1 MNIQKVA
8 VGLSVAL
15 LSLGT
20 APSHAENAQ
29 GIVAIWNGAST
40 RSLPQ
45 AFGGTC
51 PNTGCQGDLVTCGPG
66 EALVVAKFAYSMLE
80 GICDD
85 DGPTPCAGKATGINE
100 GCFDL
105 TSPPAGKDIKVSG
118 TILSVTVHG
127 KERYCFDEN
136 ALSDCT
142 GASPNA
148 AVMGEAAAVYQSRQ
162 MLSAPGPSQATIEH
176 TLEDTNEFTLNGQKT
191 RLKIGKVLISQF
203 TAEPNSGTN
212 CGGAGCGFAGNS
224 VRMK

>member
-20 APSHAENAQ
+20 APSRAENAQ

-51 PNTGCQGDLVTCGPG
+51 PNTGCQGDLVSCGPG
-66 EALVVAKFAYSMLE
+66 EAFVIAKFTYSLLE

-85 DGPTPCAGKATGINE
+85 DGLTPCAGKATGVNE

-105 TSPPAGKDIKVSG
+105 TPPPAGKDIKIRG
-118 TILSVTVHG
+118 TILSVIVHG
-127 KERYCFDEN
+127 RERYCFDEN

-142 GASPNA
+142 GAAPNA
-148 AVMGEAAAVYQSRQ
+148 EVIGEASAVYQSRQ
-162 MLSAPGPSQATIEH
+162 MLSSTGPSQVTIEH
-176 TLEDTNEFTLNGQKT
+176 TLEDSNKFALNGKKMS
-191 RLKIGKVLISQF
+191 LKIGTVLVSQF

-212 CGGAGCGFAGNS
+212 CGGSGCGFAGNT
-224 VRMK
+224 VRVK